1 MPQPLGHRVLAE
13 GKGIEPLCGHPQPW
27 LSKPAHYH
35 SGSPP
40 CCPHLG
46 FPWRGQRLS
55 ATAIYQM
62 SPSNSP
68 SNSLYHQHVHEGT
81 ATCTSSTRRC
91 SSMRRVKESNPQL
104 SHWHGF
110 QDRFP
115 TNRGH
120 PPYSIGVT
128 ARIRTGTSA
137 VTVRRSAIELQP
149 PSMRIIPIAC
159 FRPTRTAPDSY
170 CPSLEVTDH
179 VSV

>member
-40 CCPHLG
+40 TL
-46 FPWRGQRLS
+46 
-55 ATAIYQM
+55 T
-62 SPSNSP
+62 
-68 SNSLYHQHVHEGT
+68 
-81 ATCTSSTRRC
+81 
-91 SSMRRVKESNPQL
+91 RRVKESNPQL

-120 PPYSIGVT
+120 PPYSVISWRRRDSNPQPCTSFREQDDHRPMIERSIELRPLRVT

-137 VTVRRSAIELQP
+137 VTVRHSAIELQP